1 MTDAADASRQASGSL
16 VAAATVEQGRPFV
29 GRVRELRELR
39 AALEEAAARQ
49 GCLLLV
55 SGEPGIGKSRLME
68 ELTRQLAEQG
78 WRVLVGRC
86 WEHGGAPAYWPW
98 MQVARAAGSELE
110 DWLPSAPTAADPEAA
125 RFQLFD
131 AVGRFLRKVADSGPV
146 LVVLDDLHAADE
158 PSLLLLRFL
167 AQTVTDER
175 VVLVGAYRDA
185 EPRVHELAELF
196 GDLARVGRRVRLRG
210 LSRAEVGGYML
221 RVAGRPPP
229 GAVVARVHDV
239 TAGNPLFVGE
249 VVRALLAG
257 DDLGTAEGRVSDP
270 MLRIPEELRGL
281 IHRRLAGLSTEAVSN
296 LKVASVVGREFELG
310 VLRRISRLRLG
321 RLTEALAEAERAG
334 LVSEDASAPGRY
346 AFSHELVREA
356 LYDDLP
362 ATRRLKLHRAI
373 GLAVEEAFRDD
384 LGPHLAELA
393 HHFTRSAPLGDAALA
408 VEYATRAGDHAAAL
422 LAYEDAARH
431 YAHALRLLPTLEDG
445 GRDRRWE
452 LLLRLGDVQWWAGA
466 TEQAGRSFEQAAA
479 VAGRRG
485 AAESLAHAALG
496 YVTGTAPVMR
506 LGLGWMVLTG
516 WLTRQTTGIRLLEQ
530 ALAAL
535 PEGDSPLRAQVL
547 ARLATELYPS
557 GEVDR
562 RTALA
567 EEAVAMARR
576 VGDPQALLVALHG
589 RHWAMLAPQRPDLR
603 LANAAEMLQLAV
615 MFGDEETAFLARQA
629 RLHCLLELCDVA
641 GVDAELQAMTQLA
654 DHLGQPLYRWH
665 VASLRAM
672 RAVLD
677 GRLEEAERLARGTLE
692 IAGLRPN
699 EHMTYMLEHALMV
712 AIRWQQ
718 GRLGE
723 LRETVRAHGDR
734 YPSVARWRDAL
745 AAVELADE
753 GAARIEIE
761 RHARS
766 GFAELPHNVL
776 WVLHLCALAE
786 ACVLVR
792 DQRRAAR
799 LYELLSPYSER
810 NAVALSTMPF
820 GPVALRLGML
830 AALLKRWGEAERHFD
845 VAMERCGQL
854 GARAVTARVLYERS
868 RMLLVRGAGGDQARA
883 VELLAQAQAICREL
897 DLPGIAER
905 VAALAA
911 SVARRGR
918 AEDAEP
924 AAGAIFRREG
934 DYWTLAYRGELA
946 RLRDAKGLGYL
957 ACLLR
962 HPGRELHVLEL
973 VREVDGA
980 AAGPAPSLRRA
991 DAVAAGLGVSRL
1003 DEADPLLD
1011 AQARE
1016 AYRRRLRELE
1026 EDLEEARSWSD
1037 PERAARAEAEIDALT
1052 TELTRAAGLGGRHRT
1067 LAMPAERARVSVTKA
1082 TRNAIRTVSRHCPA
1096 LGDHLAASVRTGRY
1110 CSYAPPGEAPP
1121 RWSL

>member
-1 MTDAADASRQASGSL
+1 M
-16 VAAATVEQGRPFV
+16 
-29 GRVRELRELR
+29 
-39 AALEEAAARQ
+39 
-49 GCLLLV
+49 
-55 SGEPGIGKSRLME
+55 
-68 ELTRQLAEQG
+68 
-78 WRVLVGRC
+78 
-86 WEHGGAPAYWPW
+86 PA
-98 MQVARAAGSELE
+98 V
-110 DWLPSAPTAADPEAA
+110 ADPEAA
-125 RFQLFD
+125 RFLLFE
-131 AVGRFLRKVADSGPV
+131 AVGGFLRKVAGSGPV
-146 LVVLDDLHAADE
+146 LVMLDDLHAADE

-185 EPRVHELAELF
+185 EPRVHELAEVF
-196 GDLARVGRRVRLRG
+196 GDLARVGRRIRLRG
-210 LSRAEVGGYML
+210 LSRPEVSAYML
-221 RVAGRPPP
+221 RLAGRPPP
-229 GAVVARVHDV
+229 EAVVARVHDV

-257 DDLGTAEGRVSDP
+257 GDLGTAEGQVTDP

-281 IHRRLAGLSTEAVSN
+281 IRRRLAGLSTEAVSN
-296 LKVASVVGREFELG
+296 LKVASVVGREFELR
-310 VLRRISRLRLG
+310 VLQRISRLSIG
-321 RLTEALAEAERAG
+321 RLTDALDEAVTAG
-334 LVSEDASAPGRY
+334 IVNQDPSAPGRY
-346 AFSHELVREA
+346 AFSHELVRET

-362 ATRRLKLHRAI
+362 AARRLRLHRSI
-373 GLAVEEAFRDD
+373 GLALEEAFGDD
-384 LGPHLAELA
+384 PGPHLAELA
-393 HHFTRSAPLGDAALA
+393 HHFSRSAPLGDAARA

-431 YAHALRLLPTLEDG
+431 YAAALRLLPMLEQG
-445 GRDRRWE
+445 GGDRPWE

-479 VAGRRG
+479 VAGRLG
-485 AAESLAHAALG
+485 AAESLARAALG

-516 WLTRQTTGIRLLEQ
+516 WLARQTTGIRLLEQ

-557 GEVDR
+557 DEVDR

-576 VGDPQALLVALHG
+576 LGDPQSLLVALHG
-589 RHWAMLAPQRPDLR
+589 RHWAMLGPERPDLR
-603 LANAAEMLQLAV
+603 LANAAEMLELAV
-615 MFGDEETAFLARQA
+615 MLGDEETAFLARQA

-641 GVDAELQAMTQLA
+641 GVDAELQAMAQLA
-654 DHLGQPLYRWH
+654 HHLGQPLYRWH

-677 GRLEEAERLARGTLE
+677 GRLEEAERRSRGTLE

-699 EHMTYMLEHALMV
+699 EHMAYMFEHALMV
-712 AIRWQQ
+712 AIRWAQ

-723 LRETVRAHGDR
+723 LQETIRAHGER

-753 GAARIEIE
+753 RAAMVEIE

-766 GFAELPHNVL
+766 DFAELPRNVL

-786 ACVLVR
+786 ACALVR
-792 DQRRAAR
+792 NERRATR
-799 LYELLSPYSER
+799 LYELLSPYEER
-810 NAVALSTMPF
+810 NAVSLSTMPF
-820 GPVALRLGML
+820 GPVALRLAML
-830 AALLKRWGEAERHFD
+830 AALLGRWQEAERHFE
-845 VAMERCGQL
+845 VAMERCGRL
-854 GARAVTARVLYERS
+854 GARAITARVLYERS
-868 RMLLVRGAGGDQARA
+868 RMLLARGAGEDPATA

-897 DLPGIAER
+897 DLPGISQR
-905 VAALAA
+905 VATLAA
-911 SVARRGR
+911 SVARPER
-918 AEDAEP
+918 AEGPQP
-924 AAGAIFRREG
+924 AAGAVFRREG
-934 DYWTLAYRGELA
+934 DYWTIAYRGELA

-973 VREVDGA
+973 VREVE
-980 AAGPAPSLRRA
+980 GPPAEPALGRRRA
-991 DAVAAGLGVSRL
+991 DTVAAGLGVSRL
-1003 DEADPLLD
+1003 EGAEPLLD
-1011 AQARE
+1011 ARARE

-1052 TELTRAAGLGGRHRT
+1052 AELARAAGLGGRGRA
-1067 LAMPAERARVSVTKA
+1067 LATPAERARVSVTKA
-1082 TRNAIRTVSRHCPA
+1082 TRGAIRTVGRHCPA
-1096 LGDHLAASVRTGRY
+1096 LGDHLAASVRTGRF

-1121 RWSL
+1121 AWSL

>member
-1 MTDAADASRQASGSL
+1 MTDAADASRQQGGL
-16 VAAATVEQGRPFV
+16 VAAAATGEPARPFV
-29 GRVRELRELR
+29 GRVQELRELR

-49 GCLLLV
+49 GCLLLL

-68 ELTRQLAEQG
+68 ELARQLPEQG
-78 WRVLVGRC
+78 WQVLVGRC

-98 MQVARAAGSELE
+98 MQVVRAAGRELLE
-110 DWLPSAPTAADPEAA
+110 CVPSTPTAADPEAA
-125 RFQLFD
+125 RFLLFD
-131 AVGRFLRKVADSGPV
+131 AVGRFLRAVASAGPV

-175 VVLVGAYRDA
+175 VVIVGAYRGA
-185 EPRVHELAELF
+185 EPRVHELAEVF

-210 LSRAEVGGYML
+210 LSRAEVRAYMGRL
-221 RVAGRPPP
+221 AGRPPP
-229 GAVVARVHDV
+229 GAMVARVHDV
-239 TAGNPLFVGE
+239 TGGNPLFVGE

-257 DDLGTAEGRVSDP
+257 GDLGGAEGQVTNP

-281 IHRRLAGLSTEAVSN
+281 IHRRLARLSTEAVSN
-296 LKVASVVGREFELG
+296 LKVASVVGREFELP
-310 VLRRISRLRLG
+310 VLQRVSRLSAW

-334 LVSEDASAPGRY
+334 IVSEDGSAPGRY
-346 AFSHELVREA
+346 VFAHELVREA

-362 ATRRLKLHRAI
+362 AARRLKLHRAI
-373 GLAVEEAFRDD
+373 GHALEEAFRDD
-384 LGPHLAELA
+384 PEPHLAELA

-408 VEYATRAGDHAAAL
+408 VGYATRAGDHAAAL

-431 YAHALRLLPTLEDG
+431 YARSLRLLPMLEDAG
-445 GRDRRWE
+445 GDRHWE
-452 LLLRLGDVQWWAGA
+452 LLLRLGDVQWWAGD
-466 TEQAGRSFEQAAA
+466 TGKAGRSFEQAAA
-479 VAGRRG
+479 VAGRLG

-562 RTALA
+562 RTVLA

-576 VGDPQALLVALHG
+576 VGDQQALLVALHG
-589 RHWAMLAPQRPDLR
+589 RHWALLAPERPDLR

-615 MFGDEETAFLARQA
+615 LLGDEETAFLAHQA
-629 RLHCLLELCDVA
+629 RLHSLLELCDVA
-641 GVDAELQAMTQLA
+641 GVDAELQDMTQLA
-654 DHLGQPLYRWH
+654 DRLGQPLYRWH
-665 VASLRAM
+665 AASLRAM
-672 RAVLD
+672 RAVLG

-699 EHMTYMLEHALMV
+699 EHTGYMLEHALMV
-712 AIRWQQ
+712 AIRWAQ

-734 YPSVARWRDAL
+734 YPGVARWRDAL
-745 AAVELADE
+745 VAAELADE
-753 GAARIEIE
+753 RAARLELE

-766 GFAELPHNVL
+766 GFTELPRNVL

-792 DQRRAAR
+792 DEQRAAE
-799 LYELLSPYSER
+799 LYELLSPYGER

-830 AALLKRWGEAERHFD
+830 AALLGRWSEAARQFE
-845 VAMERCGQL
+845 VAMDRCGRL
-854 GARAVTARVLYERS
+854 GAPAFTARVLYEQA
-868 RMLLVRGAGGDQARA
+868 RMLLARGAGTDPARA
-883 VELLAQAQAICREL
+883 GELLAGAEGICREL

-911 SVARRGR
+911 LVPSSR
-918 AEDAEP
+918 P
-924 AAGAIFRREG
+924 AGPAGEGSGAVFRREG

-962 HPGRELHVLEL
+962 RPGQEVHVLEL
-973 VREVDGA
+973 VRAVEGS
-980 AAGPAPSLRRA
+980 PTEAPSGLRRA
-991 DAVAAGLGVSRL
+991 DVVAAGLGVSRL
-1003 DEADPLLD
+1003 EAADPLLD
-1011 AQARE
+1011 AQARD

-1037 PERAARAEAEIDALT
+1037 PERAARAHAEIDALT
-1052 TELTRAAGLGGRHRT
+1052 TELARSAGLDGRDRS
-1067 LAMPAERARVSVTKA
+1067 LATPAERARVSVTKA
-1082 TRNAIRTVSRHCPA
+1082 TRTAIRMIGRHCPA
-1096 LGDHLAASVRTGRY
+1096 LGQHLTVSVHTGRF
-1110 CSYAPPGEAPP
+1110 CSYAPPGETPP
-1121 RWSL
+1121 AWSL

>member
-615 MFGDEETAFLARQA
+615 MLGDEETAFLARQA

>member
-1 MTDAADASRQASGSL
+1 MTDAGNAGRQAGGSL
-16 VAAATVEQGRPFV
+16 VAKATVERGRPFV

-39 AALEEAAARQ
+39 AALEEAAARR

-55 SGEPGIGKSRLME
+55 TGEPGIGKSRLME
-68 ELTRQLAEQG
+68 ELARQLSGQG

-98 MQVARAAGSELE
+98 MQVVRAAGSELVE
-110 DWLPSAPTAADPEAA
+110 CLPGTPTAADPEAA
-125 RFQLFD
+125 RFLLFD
-131 AVGRFLRKVADSGPV
+131 AVGRFLRAAAGSGPV

-185 EPRVHELAELF
+185 EPRVSELAELF
-196 GDLARVGRRVRLRG
+196 GDLARVGRRVRLWG

-221 RVAGRPPP
+221 RLAGRPPS

-257 DDLGTAEGRVSDP
+257 GDLGAAEGQVTDP

-281 IHRRLAGLSTEAVSN
+281 IRRRLVGLSTEAVSN
-296 LKVASVVGREFELG
+296 LKVASVVGREFELR
-310 VLRRISRLRLG
+310 VLQRISRLGVG
-321 RLTEALAEAERAG
+321 RLTDALAEAERAG
-334 LVSEDASAPGRY
+334 IVSEDPAVPGHY

-356 LYDDLP
+356 LYEDLP
-362 ATRRLKLHRAI
+362 AARRLKLHRAI
-373 GLAVEEAFRDD
+373 GLALKEAFGDD
-384 LGPHLAELA
+384 LEPHLAELA
-393 HHFTRSAPLGDAALA
+393 HHFARSTPLGDAALA
-408 VEYATRAGDHAAAL
+408 VGYATRAGDYAAAL

-431 YAHALRLLPTLEDG
+431 YERALHLLGMMEDAG
-445 GRDRRWE
+445 GDRHWE
-452 LLLRLGDVQWWAGA
+452 LLLRLSDVQWWAGA
-466 TEQAGRSFEQAAA
+466 TEQADWSCERAAA
-479 VAGRRG
+479 VAGRLG
-485 AAESLAHAALG
+485 AAESLARAALG
-496 YVTGTAPVMR
+496 CVAGTAPVMR

-516 WLTRQTTGIRLLEQ
+516 WLARQTTGIRLLEQ

-547 ARLATELYPS
+547 ATLATELYAS

-567 EEAVAMARR
+567 EEGVAMARR
-576 VGDPQALLVALHG
+576 LGDPQALLVALHG
-589 RHWAMLAPQRPDLR
+589 RHWAMLAPERLDLR
-603 LANAAEMLQLAV
+603 LANAAEMLRLAA
-615 MFGDEETAFLARQA
+615 MLGDEEAAFLARQA
-629 RLHCLLELCDVA
+629 RLHCLLERCDVA
-641 GVDAELQAMTQLA
+641 GVDAELEDMAQLA
-654 DHLGQPLYRWH
+654 DRLGQPLYRWH

-677 GRLEEAERLARGTLE
+677 GRLEEAEQLALGTLE
-692 IAGLRPN
+692 IAGLGLN

-712 AIRWQQ
+712 AIRWAQ

-723 LRETVRAHGDR
+723 LRETIRVHGER

-753 GAARIEIE
+753 RTARAEIE
-761 RHARS
+761 RHARG
-766 GFAELPHNVL
+766 GFADLPRNVL

-799 LYELLSPYSER
+799 LYELLSPYEER
-810 NAVALSTMPF
+810 NAVSLSTMPF

-830 AALLKRWGEAERHFD
+830 AALLGRWGEAERHFE
-845 VAMERCGQL
+845 VALERCGRL

-868 RMLLVRGAGGDQARA
+868 RMLLARGADGDHARA
-883 VELLAQAQAICREL
+883 VKLLAEAQTICREL
-897 DLPGIAER
+897 DLPGIAAR

-911 SVARRGR
+911 SVARRER
-918 AEDAEP
+918 AEGAQP
-924 AAGAIFRREG
+924 AAVFRREG
-934 DYWTLAYRGELA
+934 DYWTLGYRGELA

-973 VREVDGA
+973 VREVEGA
-980 AAGPAPSLRRA
+980 VADPALGLRRA

-1003 DEADPLLD
+1003 NEAEPLLD
-1011 AQARE
+1011 ARARQA
-1016 AYRRRLRELE
+1016 YQRRLRELE
-1026 EDLEEARSWSD
+1026 EDLEEARSWNDS
-1037 PERAARAEAEIDALT
+1037 ERAARAEQEMDALT
-1052 TELTRAAGLGGRHRT
+1052 AELARAAGLGGRGRA
-1067 LAMPAERARVSVTKA
+1067 LATPAERARVSVTKA
-1082 TRNAIRTVSRHCPA
+1082 TRTAIRTVGRHCPA
-1096 LGDHLAASVRTGRY
+1096 LGDHLVASVRTGRF

-1121 RWSL
+1121 AWSL

>member
-1 MTDAADASRQASGSL
+1 MTDAADASRQASRSL
-16 VAAATVEQGRPFV
+16 AAAATVEQGRPFV
-29 GRVRELRELR
+29 GRVQELRELR

-55 SGEPGIGKSRLME
+55 TGEPGIGKSRLME
-68 ELTRQLAEQG
+68 ELARQLPEQG

-98 MQVARAAGSELE
+98 MQVVRAAGSELLE
-110 DWLPSAPTAADPEAA
+110 CLPSAPTAADPEAA

-131 AVGRFLRKVADSGPV
+131 AVGRFLRKVAGSGPV

-185 EPRVHELAELF
+185 EPRVHELAGLF
-196 GDLARVGRRVRLRG
+196 GDLARVGHRVRLRG
-210 LSRAEVGGYML
+210 LSHAEVGGYML

-229 GAVVARVHDV
+229 GPVVARVHDV

-249 VVRALLAG
+249 VVRALLVG
-257 DDLGTAEGRVSDP
+257 GDLGTAEGRGSDP

-310 VLRRISRLRLG
+310 VLRRISRLRVG
-321 RLTEALAEAERAG
+321 RLTEALAEAERVG
-334 LVSEDASAPGRY
+334 LVSGDASTPGRY

-362 ATRRLKLHRAI
+362 AARRLKLHHTI
-373 GLAVEEAFRDD
+373 GLVLEEAFRDD
-384 LGPHLAELA
+384 LEPHLAELA
-393 HHFTRSAPLGDAALA
+393 HHFTRSATLGDAALA
-408 VEYATRAGDHAAAL
+408 VEYSTRAGDHAAAL

-431 YAHALRLLPTLEDG
+431 YARALHLLPMLKDTSG
-445 GRDRRWE
+445 DRRCV
-452 LLLRLGDVQWWAGA
+452 LLLRLGDVQWRTGD
-466 TEQAGRSFEQAAA
+466 TEQAGRSFEEAAA
-479 VAGRRG
+479 LSDRLGAG
-485 AAESLAHAALG
+485 ETLARAALG
-496 YVTGTAPVMR
+496 YVTAGAPLR
-506 LGLGWMVLTG
+506 LGLGGLILTG
-516 WLTRQTTGIRLLEQ
+516 TFGEETTGIRRLEQ

-535 PEGDSPLRAQVL
+535 PEGDSSLRAQVL
-547 ARLATELYPS
+547 ARLATELYPT
-557 GEVDR
+557 GQADR

-576 VGDPQALLVALHG
+576 LGDLQALLVALHG
-589 RHWAMLAPQRPDLR
+589 RHWATLSPDHIDVR
-603 LANAAEMLQLAV
+603 LANATEMLDVAARV
-615 MFGDEETAFLARQA
+615 GDEEMAFLARHA
-629 RLHCLLELCDVA
+629 RLHGFLELCEV
-641 GVDAELQAMTQLA
+641 GRVDAELEAMALTA
-654 DHLGQPLYRWH
+654 DHIRQPFYQWH
-665 VASLRAM
+665 IASMRAM
-672 RAVLD
+672 RALLD
-677 GRLEEAERLARGTLE
+677 GRLDEAERLARSTLD
-692 IAGLRPN
+692 AGLRPSV
-699 EHMTYMLEHALMV
+699 HMTYMYEHALML

-723 LRETVRAHGDR
+723 RRETVRAHGDQ
-734 YPSVARWRDAL
+734 YPSIARWRDAL
-745 AAVELADE
+745 AAAELADE
-753 GAARIEIE
+753 RAARAEIE

-766 GFAELPHNVL
+766 GFADLPRDGL
-776 WVLHLCALAE
+776 WILHLCALAE
-786 ACVLVR
+786 ACVLIR
-792 DQRRAAR
+792 DQQRAGQ
-799 LYELLSPYSER
+799 LYDLLSPYAER
-810 NAVALSTMPF
+810 NAIPLSTVPF

-830 AALLKRWGEAERHFD
+830 AAMLERWGEAERHFE
-845 VAMERCGQL
+845 AATERCSRL
-854 GARAVTARVLYERS
+854 GARAVIARVLYERS
-868 RMLLVRGAGGDQARA
+868 RMLLARGAGGDHASA
-883 VELLAQAQAICREL
+883 VELLGQAEAICREL

-911 SVARRGR
+911 SAAQPGRG
-918 AEDAEP
+918 DSTEP
-924 AAGAIFRREG
+924 AAGAVFRREG
-934 DYWTLAYRGELA
+934 EYWTLAYRGELA

-973 VREVDGA
+973 VREVEGA
-980 AAGPAPSLRRA
+980 VAAGPAPSLRRA
-991 DAVAAGLGVSRL
+991 DVVTAGLAVSRL
-1003 DEADPLLD
+1003 DGADPLVD
-1011 AQARE
+1011 VQARE

-1026 EDLEEARSWSD
+1026 EDLEEAHSWSD

-1052 TELTRAAGLGGRHRT
+1052 AELAGAAGLGGRHRT

-1082 TRNAIRTVSRHCPA
+1082 TRSAIRTVARHCPA
-1096 LGDHLAASVRTGRY
+1096 LGDHLAASVRTGRF

-1121 RWSL
+1121 AWSF